1 MEILRSHTRILGLV
15 LCALLAAVVVACY
28 LPPTQADLDTRE
40 SEADPSDEGEAD
52 VPDRVHLSLPSPI
65 DDGSGALLPN
75 FDLELSLSLPPYAS
89 DDAEVYVSIHYA
101 GEEPS
106 FGDDPVD
113 HTEPL
118 VYVPTEI
125 PCSNE
130 IEVHAYYVDDGEES
144 EMTTR
149 SFTVEYDTLSV
160 SLDGDDENV
169 GSNTEPL
176 LTPAQAFELVRE
188 ADAGAISKIRIRADE
203 YVFDQDPDA
212 PLGDILDL
220 IDVNDGQHQTA
231 MLINNLSDL
240 EIAGSYGERF
250 YEIETDNDGTIFDG
264 AGEVDHV
271 LYIDNSHQ
279 IALRNVTVTGGGRG
293 GTGTAGGGIHLRNS
307 TEVQIGDGVT
317 VRDNEA
323 ESGGGVYIEGGEGV
337 IVDGVVRRNDAFGD
351 GTDSGEGGGI
361 HITGDGS
368 HTVFATI
375 DDNTARDGGGVYVFG
390 GSGHLIDAGITNNS
404 ATAWGG
410 GVSIEGGQQHVVRGT
425 INLNYADNG
434 AGVYVFGGL
443 NHVIDADVSG
453 NNPEDEADVAGG
465 GISIEEGENHEV
477 YGIISGNYASNGGGV
492 LLFRGLRHVIDA
504 EIFDNTAQLY
514 GGGVTIE
521 LGHDHEVRGTISGN
535 HADDGGGIN
544 VYGDVA
550 ESEWMRIS
558 AAVEDNN
565 AISWGGGISVEEADR
580 IWIDGSVQN
589 NKVGDAET
597 DGHGGGIAFRDV
609 TDYRLLPGLVVD
621 GNTSNRRGGG
631 IYLTNSTWDDLS
643 EDVSITNNTADD
655 PDSGG
660 GGIYNALGTDE
671 GPYEIPVEIRDAWW
685 PADSDS
691 GNVPNDYVEE
701 D

>member
-118 VYVPTEI
+118 VYVPPAI

-160 SLDGDDENV
+160 SLDGDDEENV

-176 LTPAQAFELVRE
+176 LTPARAFDLVRE
-188 ADAGAISKIRIRADE
+188 ADPGAISTIRIRTGE
-203 YVFDQDPDA
+203 YVFDPELPGRFADA
-212 PLGDILDL
+212 LEL
-220 IDVNDGQHQTA
+220 IPVNGEEHQTA
-231 MLINNLSDL
+231 MLIDDLSDL

-264 AGEVDHV
+264 AAEVDHV
-271 LYIDNSHQ
+271 LYIDNSHR
-279 IALRNVTVTGGGRG
+279 IALRNVTITGGGRG

-323 ESGGGVYIEGGEGV
+323 ESGGGVY
-337 IVDGVVRRNDAFGD
+337 
-351 GTDSGEGGGI
+351 
-361 HITGDGS
+361 
-368 HTVFATI
+368 
-375 DDNTARDGGGVYVFG
+375 VFG
-390 GSGHLIDAGITNNS
+390 GSGHLIDAGITENN
-404 ATAWGG
+404 ATA
-410 GVSIEGGQQHVVRGT
+410 
-425 INLNYADNG
+425 
-434 AGVYVFGGL
+434 F
-443 NHVIDADVSG
+443 
-453 NNPEDEADVAGG
+453 GG
-465 GISIEEGENHEV
+465 GISIEEGEDHEV
-477 YGIISGNYASNGGGV
+477 HGLISGNSADNGGGV
-492 LLFRGLRHVIDA
+492 FVFGGARHLVDAEISGNNPADGGGVRGGGLSVQDGENHQIHGVISGNRAGHGGGVYVLRGNEHVIDA
-504 EIFDNTAQLY
+504 EITGNNSDDSGAERGGGISIEDGAGHTVHGRIDGNSSGD
-514 GGGVTIE
+514 GGGVYLQSSDDIE
-521 LGHDHEVRGTISGN
+521 I
-535 HADDGGGIN
+535 
-544 VYGDVA
+544 VA
-550 ESEWMRIS
+550 I
-558 AAVEDNN
+558 VERNT
-565 AISWGGGISVEEADR
+565 ATGWGGGGISVDYGQR
-580 IWIDGSVQN
+580 ISLGGIVQEN
-589 NKVGDAET
+589 NAVDPAGV
-597 DGHGGGIAFRDV
+597 GGGISLFDV
-609 TDYRLLPGLVVD
+609 TDYRILDDLRIHE
-621 GNTSNRRGGG
+621 NTAEADGGG
-631 IYLTNSTWDDLS
+631 VYIDGSTYESLS
-643 EDVSITNNTADD
+643 EVGVEIAGNSA
-655 PDSGG
+655 GQG
-660 GGIYNALGTDE
+660 GGIYNRIASGDSIPE
-671 GPYEIPVEIRDAWW
+671 GYRDAWFSED
-685 PADSDS
+685 P
-691 GNVPNDYVEE
+691 PNDPDDYMEE
-701 D
+701 P